1 MPDASAPAAEADANT
16 LAALEEGELATAA
29 LLTPAS
35 PGSHAAQVYDAP
47 AAMRHAKMADIEA
60 VVQRMLQ
67 SRDQQ
72 LEQKL
77 RETIQRL
84 ADVKKSSVTGGR
96 PTAGATA

>member
-47 AAMRHAKMADIEA
+47 AAMRHAKMPLEADIEA

-84 ADVKKSSVTGGR
+84 ADVKKSSK
-96 PTAGATA
+96 